1 VATETKS
8 YVGVVRK
15 YFPKAGVAEILV
27 HAPSVDS
34 GVRLSIQGSATGLV
48 TVPDAELHLDGEPA
62 NRIGQGQV
70 FTVRCNRVRKN
81 DKVYVLLKK

>member
-1 VATETKS
+1 
-8 YVGVVRK
+8 VRK

-70 FTVRCNRVRKN
+70 FTVRCNRVPKN